1 MAIGKTNAQVGV
13 DSRPQ
18 RVYTSVADF
27 GLTPGQ
33 TDLDSLSMEILED
46 CIVIVDINEFTNTFP
61 VLYGTIQIIS
71 TENGSIQNAILFDQ
85 NSHRI
90 YYNYWDMVESEWY
103 GWSTKDIVK
112 ITFSSISSLPQT
124 QNNSKITSSMEV
136 IEYTLSNPIA
146 QTGDW
151 TVTTSNGSVNIA
163 GTINGTTNITL
174 LLGEVY

>member
-13 DSRPQ
+13 DSGPQ

-33 TDLDSLSMEILED
+33 TDLDSLSMGIAED
-46 CIVIVDINEFTNTFP
+46 CIVITNVDEFTNTFP
-61 VLYGTIQIIS
+61 IQYGTIQIIS
-71 TENGSIQNAILFDQ
+71 TENGSVQNAILFGS
-85 NSHRI
+85 NSNKI
-90 YYNYWDMVESEWY
+90 YYNYWDTVESEWQN
-103 GWSTKDIVK
+103 WSTKDIVK
-112 ITFSSISSLPQT
+112 ITFAGVSALPQT
-124 QNNSKITSSMEV
+124 KNDSRINSSMEV